1 MKSIKRKFQLYAV
14 KIDLSYEDGSEE
26 ELFYTP
32 SVKDIKNEQLFTK
45 NLFSFI
51 SKHQHD
57 IAYVDNGLYKD
68 IPNQLYSKDSLE
80 ISITLETQVNL
91 YELKNKYSTLRHGSD
106 DSFSFVTHKEL
117 EEGYRVEL
125 EVSSESLDESM
136 TFIRE
141 IDAFNAKGWRWFSY
155 FAREIAEE
163 LPHYFTA
170 HHVGSWYRTYL
181 ENHTQE
187 QFNINYKIYDT
198 SGDLIAGNG
207 VSYDLAERENTLFD
221 IRNRELNYELDVD
234 SIIAEYEVNAVNQ
247 YTVIDFVDGE
257 EISLTYDNAGNL
269 LYDGK
274 NHYDWD
280 ARNRLTSAERVD
292 DLIKWDY
299 TYDDKN
305 RRVAIETFTRESTE
319 DNFISENLIKFI
331 YNNWLL
337 IAETDANGS
346 VTREYSYSDDS
357 NGDAG
362 VGKLIKFT
370 DYTDKTGGLLSAESK
385 NYFVINDN
393 VGNITSVIDSQGN
406 IINSYVYSPFGEL
419 IVEQEQVKLNIGFNT
434 KYEDASGLI
443 YYNNRYY
450 DSDLGRFIS
459 QDPIFEEGGINL
471 YNFVENDPIN
481 HWDILGNLPG
491 DSFNTIEEAARDFGL
506 EYNDN
511 SIQENVEYGVTIN
524 MNADGTF
531 SYNNPNIGNHD
542 GVRIILGNNPVAI
555 LHTHAAYSDMHDNE
569 LFSPVDITSS
579 ESTGLPS
586 YLTTPSGSLLEYNP
600 KTNIIIT

>member
-1 MKSIKRKFQLYAV
+1 MI
-14 KIDLSYEDGSEE
+14 
-26 ELFYTP
+26 
-32 SVKDIKNEQLFTK
+32 N
-45 NLFSFI
+45 
-51 SKHQHD
+51 
-57 IAYVDNGLYKD
+57 
-68 IPNQLYSKDSLE
+68 
-80 ISITLETQVNL
+80 
-91 YELKNKYSTLRHGSD
+91 
-106 DSFSFVTHKEL
+106 
-117 EEGYRVEL
+117 
-125 EVSSESLDESM
+125 
-136 TFIRE
+136 
-141 IDAFNAKGWRWFSY
+141 
-155 FAREIAEE
+155 
-163 LPHYFTA
+163 
-170 HHVGSWYRTYL
+170 
-181 ENHTQE
+181 TQE

-198 SGDLIAGNG
+198 NGDLIAGNG
-207 VSYDLAERENTLFD
+207 ITYDLEERENTLFD

-247 YTVIDFVDGE
+247 YTIIDFVDGE

-292 DLIKWDY
+292 GLIKWDY
-299 TYDDKN
+299 TYDDQN

-319 DNFISENLIKFI
+319 DNFISENLTKFI

-406 IINSYVYSPFGEL
+406 IINSYAYSPFGEL

-459 QDPIFEEGGINL
+459 QDPIFEEGGVNL

-511 SIQENVEYGVTIN
+511 SIQENVEYAANIN
-524 MNADGTF
+524 RNADGTF
-531 SYNNPNIGNHD
+531 SYTNPM
-542 GVRIILGNNPVAI
+542 VGNNESVIPPNVEANTKAQI
-555 LHTHAAYSDMHDNE
+555 HTHAAYSDMHDNE
-569 LFSPVDITSS
+569 VFSNIDDDKDGVGDRGDIPYS
-579 ESTGLPS
+579 EYIGLPL
-586 YLTTPSGSLLEYNP
+586 YLTTPSGSLQEYNP
-600 KTNIIIT
+600 KTNMITILGGAGTVHYDINSDVIVMLMQEALENGETWEPISDFANQFIVLSL